1 LASLL
6 DHYFCEFFHNL
17 ASPTNLASVSE
28 LLSELCDG
36 WMARLCVSCSSTMPP
51 YGPTSI
57 RPNKFSFQ
65 ATFFNP
71 PLQLD
76 PTMPCSWAGP
86 YFLFLSDRRSQFH
99 SRTRNKSV
107 STSVP
112 PDFHSAFQFRNKFP
126 SETQKLTAKL
136 QSPGTLFLV
145 LINLTICL

>member
-6 DHYFCEFFHNL
+6 DYYFCEFSHNL
-17 ASPTNLASVSE
+17 ASPTNLASLLE

-36 WMARLCVSCSSTMPP
+36 WMAKLCFLLVHYAPLW
-51 YGPTSI
+51 
-57 RPNKFSFQ
+57 PNFDSAQQIQFPGY
-65 ATFFNP
+65 FFNP

-76 PTMPCSWAGP
+76 PTTPCSWAGP
-86 YFLFLSDRRSQFH
+86 YFLFLSGRRSQFH